1 MRLPLLAALLLA
13 TAAVARAQQPARY
26 VLRGDAAI
34 YNLAGRVRIQGGTT
48 ADVEVSVTRGG
59 RDADRLRIETGPI
72 DGHATLR
79 VVYPSDEIVY
89 GGATGGRSS
98 TELRVRDDGTFSD
111 GREGDRGGRVHV
123 RTYGG
128 GLEAWADLV
137 VTVPPGRRVAVRL
150 AVGEATVANVN
161 GDILVDVHAAAV
173 SAERTKG
180 TLTIDTG
187 SGDITVRDVEGD
199 VSLDTGSGEISATGV
214 RGRGLTLD
222 TGSGNVTVAQADVTD
237 LTIDTGSGDVDAAGV
252 RARTVT
258 VDTGS
263 GHVTLGLLADVDSVE
278 IDTGSG
284 DVTVTVP
291 AQLGAEVEIETSSG
305 EIDLGFSIA
314 VQRIDRDHLVGRIG
328 DGVGRMR
335 LDTSSG
341 DVRLVRQ

>member
-48 ADVEVSVTRGG
+48 AEIEVSVTRGG
-59 RDADRLRIETGPI
+59 KDAERLRVETVPI
-72 DGHATLR
+72 GGHATLR
-79 VVYPSDEIVY
+79 VVYPRDEIVY
-89 GGATGGRSS
+89 GGGTGRSS

-111 GREGDRGGRVHV
+111 GRDGERGGRVHV

-137 VTVPPGRRVAVRL
+137 VTVPPGRKVAVRL

-161 GDILVDVHAAAV
+161 GDILVDVHSAGV

-187 SGDITVRDVEGD
+187 SGDITVRDAEGD

-305 EIDLGFSIA
+305 DIDLGFSIE
-314 VQRIDRDHLVGRIG
+314 VKRIDRDHLIGRIG
-328 DGVGRMR
+328 NGAGRMR
-335 LDTSSG
+335 LGTSSG